1 MGAQLQLA
9 SLDLLLKKAECLS
22 AKNLILGRGKKKKK
36 GTKEDTDIVNRYQ
49 KLSEEARDV
58 DESEMQQQNSEEQN
72 INSAVTA
79 VALF

>member
-1 MGAQLQLA
+1 MFECKE
-9 SLDLLLKKAECLS
+9 LDPGK
-22 AKNLILGRGKKKKK
+22 GKKKKK

>member
-1 MGAQLQLA
+1 M
-9 SLDLLLKKAECLS
+9 S
-22 AKNLILGRGKKKKK
+22 AKNLILGRGKKKK